1 MQFEEQN
8 TKYCSA
14 ILKIVKVIKNKE
26 NLRNCHIN
34 KSLRIS
40 ATKLMCLGLDKEH
53 NRKIEEI

>member
-8 TKYCSA
+8 KKYCSV

-40 ATKLMCLGLDKEH
+40 ATKY
-53 NRKIEEI
+53 NVFRVRQRT